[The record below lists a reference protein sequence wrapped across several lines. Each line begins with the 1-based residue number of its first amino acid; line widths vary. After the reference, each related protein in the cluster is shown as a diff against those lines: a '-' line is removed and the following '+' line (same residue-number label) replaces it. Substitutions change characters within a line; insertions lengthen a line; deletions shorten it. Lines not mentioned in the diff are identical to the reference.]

1 MARKK
6 PGRKKNES
14 RLKRKNSLEIDIR
27 FMRKTVVLVSIIVVM
42 LIIATILL
50 ILHFVQNSGSSD
62 LFPFSIGIYTYEVLN
77 KYSHVH
83 DPSIGKQV
91 NVGPNILQK
100 NGNIYPFTQG
110 LLFIDD
116 EHLIE
121 SSGLYAIS
129 FLRKFELNS
138 GKTDMYYN
146 MTSNYFAEG
155 IALVIEPQTYK
166 KCIFVLTYKEKAML
180 VYDFETLELYHTFE
194 YELDGYG
201 LTSNLDALH
210 SIEDLKKGNFAL
222 YQRLWAT
229 SGDEYLYELEIPENF
244 TNVKKLSIMSKVKIT
259 CAGFDIHHVNE
270 LEYHLH
276 SKTIFANI
284 FLTHLILELDIT
296 KGSCLK
302 IINLSGLSEK
312 CDNQEEGRKSRDSIL
327 NGIAIDSRNNRE
339 MLPNLL
345 VTGKL
350 WPNMFE
356 IRLVKSSEKLVAS
369 SVLSEYFKTIGNK
382 L

>member
-1 MARKK
+1 M
-6 PGRKKNES
+6 
-14 RLKRKNSLEIDIR
+14 LKRALASTSIL
-27 FMRKTVVLVSIIVVM
+27 SIIVVM
-42 LIIATILL
+42 LIIAAILL
-50 ILHFVQNSGSSD
+50 ILHFVQNSGSSSD
-62 LFPFSIGIYTYEVLN
+62 SFPFGIGIYTYEVLN
-77 KYSHVH
+77 KYSHIH

-100 NGNIYPFTQG
+100 NGNIHPFTQG
-110 LLFIDD
+110 LLFIDN

-129 FLRKFELNS
+129 FLRKFELIS
-138 GKTDMYYN
+138 GKTDIYYN
-146 MTSNYFAEG
+146 VTSNYFAEG
-155 IALVIEPQTYK
+155 IALVIEPETYK

-180 VYDFETLELYHTFE
+180 VFDFDTLELYHTFE

-302 IINLSGLSEK
+302 IINLSGLAEK
-312 CDNQEEGRKSRDSIL
+312 CDNQVVHLPRATPFEEGRKSRDSIL

-356 IRLVKSSEKLVAS
+356 IKLVKSSEKLVAS
-369 SVLSEYFKTIGNK
+369 SVLSEYFKTIGNR